1 MRTSTTFIGAVALCS
16 LHKQNPLSA
25 VPKELMAILIVRCFS
40 GAIAFILVTKV
51 LHLVPLTIFQS
62 MSNVTPFISGFL
74 ACVWLGERLSLFQIF
89 AMLCCFA
96 GITII
101 TISDD
106 SNHEHPHSDQIGGI
120 ESETPINTSSID
132 SYQLGIFLILVV
144 IMLFAVSAV
153 TTRRFR

>member
-120 ESETPINTSSID
+120 ESETPIDTSSID
-132 SYQLGIFLILVV
+132 SY
-144 IMLFAVSAV
+144 
-153 TTRRFR
+153 